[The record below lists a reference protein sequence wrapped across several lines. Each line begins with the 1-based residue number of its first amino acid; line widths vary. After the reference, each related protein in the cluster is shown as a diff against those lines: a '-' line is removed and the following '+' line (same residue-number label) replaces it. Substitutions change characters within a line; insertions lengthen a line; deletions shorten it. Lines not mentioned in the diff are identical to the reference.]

1 MLQEPRFLQHFSV
14 YRTKPCIYHSLFL
27 NKWKNKCIFAKRI
40 KEQKDYGRDDYK
52 EIASRHTIL

>member
-1 MLQEPRFLQHFSV
+1 MLQEPRFLQHFSFN
-14 YRTKPCIYHSLFL
+14 RTNLCIYCSLFL
-27 NKWKNKCIFAKRI
+27 LKWKNKCTFAKRI

>member
-1 MLQEPRFLQHFSV
+1 MYLC
-14 YRTKPCIYHSLFL
+14 K
-27 NKWKNKCIFAKRI
+27 KNKRI